1 VGRHA
6 LRPGDLVFFDG
17 LGHVGLWLGHGRFI
31 HAPQTGDVVS
41 VASLSHGWYAA
52 DYSGAV
58 RLRGTQRP
66 HLIRRRQQPRP
77 VHLVAHA

>member
-1 VGRHA
+1 
-6 LRPGDLVFFDG
+6 
-17 LGHVGLWLGHGRFI
+17 
-31 HAPQTGDVVS
+31 VVS